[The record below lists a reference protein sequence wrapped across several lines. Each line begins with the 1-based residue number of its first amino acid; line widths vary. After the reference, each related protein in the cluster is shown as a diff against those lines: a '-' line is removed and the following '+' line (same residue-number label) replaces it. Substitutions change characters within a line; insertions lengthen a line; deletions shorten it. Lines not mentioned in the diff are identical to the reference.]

1 MRLDRS
7 GGQRFDRTNPA
18 VAATRDGLDEARVL
32 GGVVERLT
40 QLVYGAVEPVVEV
53 HEGVG
58 RPQAD
63 TELVPCDQLARTLEE
78 RAQDLDWPATEPDPG
93 RGAAARP
100 PPGRARRRQI
110 DNPRDSI
117 VVGGQTRIGSAT
129 ANQPP
134 ARPTGERTA
143 SETRWQV
150 SISSMFDE

>member
-78 RAQDLDWPATEPDPG
+78 RAQDLNRPATEPDPE
-93 RGAAARP
+93 AAAP
-100 PPGRARRRQI
+100 QLARHRVELEGAK
-110 DNPRDSI
+110 SI
-117 VVGGQTRIGSAT
+117 PARLHCCGGQTRIGSAT
-129 ANQPP
+129 ANRRRLVPR
-134 ARPTGERTA
+134 ASVGE
-143 SETRWQV
+143 
-150 SISSMFDE
+150 